1 LKQWTKPSVVK
12 RILLK
17 IWKASQ
23 PLLRTPRLW
32 TAIVLRKF
40 LWRTTFIAI
49 TGSNGKSTAT
59 RYLAAILS
67 SHAPT
72 QWTRLNRNAQGG
84 ITETIAFCKPWETR
98 FAVFEVAA
106 GQPAAIKKASRL
118 IKPHISVVLS
128 VFLEHRSF
136 FKSLEAVA
144 REKANLLSNLP
155 HNGVALLNADD
166 ALVANMPVP
175 VGRKRCSRRPPRRLG

>member
-1 LKQWTKPSVVK
+1 M
-12 RILLK
+12 
-17 IWKASQ
+17 
-23 PLLRTPRLW
+23 PRLW
-32 TAIVLRKF
+32 TAMVLRRF

-72 QWTRLNRNAQGG
+72 QYTRLNRNALDGF
-84 ITETIAFCKPWETR
+84 TETIEK
-98 FAVFEVAA
+98 A
-106 GQPAAIKKASRL
+106 GRL
-118 IKPHISVVLS
+118 IRPDISVVLS

-144 REKANLLSNLP
+144 KSQRQQK
-155 HNGVALLNADD
+155 
-166 ALVANMPVP
+166 VP
-175 VGRKRCSRRPPRRLG
+175 DILR